1 MGRKLECIRESLER
15 EIGNKVRVTTKE
27 GRKKI
32 VVRRGIIEQTYP
44 SLFVV
49 RFENRSDSEDCRT
62 SFSYIDVLTHNIE
75 LAIYKPTTA

>member
-1 MGRKLECIRESLER
+1 MGHKLECIRESLEK

-32 VVRRGIIEQTYP
+32 VVRRGVIEKTYP

-49 RFENRSDSEDCRT
+49 RLKTE
-62 SFSYIDVLTHNIE
+62 
-75 LAIYKPTTA
+75 ATAKIVVHHSAT